1 MMIDEK
7 YSELSQC
14 QEISLKMLSL
24 AQANDWDKLP
34 DLENK
39 RKNFMKTFFS
49 QQVSLR
55 DSALVSSVIQ
65 DVLLINDKISQLAQ
79 QEKTS
84 TGHKL
89 QGLKKRQ
96 NVHSAYLQ
104 NN

>member
-7 YSELSQC
+7 YSELSQF
-14 QEISLKMLSL
+14 QEISLKMLCL

-39 RKNFMKTFFS
+39 RKNLMKTFFS
-49 QQVSLR
+49 QQVSSR
-55 DSALVSSVIQ
+55 DSVLVRSVIQ
-65 DVLLINDKISQLAQ
+65 DVLSINDKISQLAQ
-79 QEKTS
+79 QEKLS
-84 TGHKL
+84 IGDKL